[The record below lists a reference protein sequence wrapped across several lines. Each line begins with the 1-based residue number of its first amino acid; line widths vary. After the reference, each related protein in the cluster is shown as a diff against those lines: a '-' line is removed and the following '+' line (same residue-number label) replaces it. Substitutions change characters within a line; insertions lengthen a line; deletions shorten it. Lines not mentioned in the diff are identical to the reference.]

1 MMTNQPASADI
12 DEIPTG
18 ERDRGTIL
26 PLVLVFSV
34 ALAVVVGALATYATS
49 TLKLGQTAER
59 ASDRLA
65 TANGA
70 MDSALEDL
78 ERGVGPCLLF
88 GKDYEMT
95 DTVNDLTAQV
105 ECTWVGGRFNVGD
118 LFAVVMTGAGAGRTG
133 PLLTVTNGGNSANAE
148 KIFEG
153 PVYVADT
160 PRSDGTDPTLQF
172 SANLAVKNADLS
184 YSTTDCGSA
193 TPSMPSL
200 LSIIPVGYGTQCYE
214 EPWSDPQMFGAF
226 TPAEPGINSAS
237 FPSQSVATS
246 VVDAFGCRI
255 WSPGQYT
262 APPVLDNQSYNYF
275 RSGDYYFNDMGNW
288 VISSAFTLFGYPGAT
303 GPGIDGFMPS
313 DTFANNPCNNA
324 WTNDADVSGATIFL
338 GGNSQITVDQNSTF
352 EVSGR
357 ERSGQ
362 NIAVQALATSGS
374 GRNPSTIVGD
384 QRIITTGPG
393 SNKQMSIEGLV
404 WAPYAALEFDLISND
419 AVAALT
425 GGAVVSELTAGASAN
440 ANNFLIRVATK
451 PADKILQL
459 TTTATSPGGKG
470 STSVRSIVRVQRDG
484 AATSYA
490 VESRRI
496 VGLTP
501 EGSSTAPNP
510 VPSTDSGP
518 CNETRSSFTNDFGDG
533 NWTAQYWNLPTFST
547 STPPDPF
554 SATPAFTEQLS
565 RIDSYLGAD
574 SPLPGTVNADYY
586 AARFTKTI
594 NVGSPCSFTLLAGAD
609 DGFRVFIDGAPVTG
623 LSLWSDHA
631 HTSLTAITPTLTAGV
646 HTIVMEYY
654 DRAGD
659 SSFELEWSS

>member
-1 MMTNQPASADI
+1 MTTEPAVNTI
-12 DEIPTG
+12 D
-18 ERDRGTIL
+18 ERDRGSVL

-34 ALAVVVGALATYATS
+34 ALALVVGALATYATS
-49 TLKLGQTAER
+49 TLKLGQAAER

-65 TANGA
+65 SANGA

-88 GKDYEMT
+88 GQDYTIT
-95 DTVNDLTAQV
+95 DTVNDLTSEV

-133 PLLTVTNGGNSANAE
+133 PLLNVTNGGNSANAE

-160 PRSDGTDPTLQF
+160 PRADGTDPSMQF
-172 SANLAVKNADLS
+172 SATLAVKNADLS
-184 YSTTDCGSA
+184 YSTSDCGSA
-193 TPSMPSL
+193 TPSIPGQ
-200 LSIIPVGYGTQCYE
+200 LSIIPVGYGTQCYQD
-214 EPWSDPQMFGAF
+214 PWDDPEMFGAF
-226 TPAEPGINSAS
+226 TPAEPGINGTS
-237 FPSQSVATS
+237 FPNQPGTNPPVTDS
-246 VVDAFGCRI
+246 FGCRI
-255 WSPGQYT
+255 WSPGEYSS
-262 APPVLDNQSYNYF
+262 PPSLDNQSYNYF
-275 RSGDYYFNDMGNW
+275 RSGDYYFNDIGNW
-288 VISSAFTLFGYPGAT
+288 SISSAFTLFGYPGAT
-303 GPGIDGFMPS
+303 GPGIDGFNPS

-324 WTNDADVSGATIFL
+324 WTTDVDQSGATLYL
-338 GGNSQITVDQNSTF
+338 GGNTQITVEQNSTF

-362 NIAVQALATSGS
+362 NIAVQALATTGG
-374 GRNPSTIVGD
+374 GRNPSTIQGD

-393 SNKQMSIEGLV
+393 TNKQMSIEGLV

-451 PADKILQL
+451 PADKILHL
-459 TTTATSPGGKG
+459 TTTAASPNGRG
-470 STSVRSIVRVQRDG
+470 STSVRSVVRVQRDG
-484 AATSYA
+484 AATAYA

-501 EGSSTAPNP
+501 EGASASPGPAP
-510 VPSTDSGP
+510 SATSGP
-518 CNETRSSFTNDFGDG
+518 CNETESSFTNDFGDG

-547 STPPDPF
+547 SAPAEPF
-554 SATPAFTEQLS
+554 SATPVFTEQLS
-565 RIDSYLGAD
+565 EIDSYLGTG
-574 SPLPGTVNADYY
+574 SPQSGTVNDDYY
-586 AARFTKTI
+586 AARFTRTI
-594 NVGSPCSFTLLAGAD
+594 NVATPCSFTLQAGAD
-609 DGFRVFIDGAPVTG
+609 DGFRVLIDGTAVPG
-623 LSLWSDHA
+623 LELWNEHA
-631 HTSLTAITPTLTAGV
+631 HTSLTATTPTLAVGT

-654 DRAGD
+654 EKSTN
-659 SSFELEWSS
+659 SSFELEWQS